1 MTEKA
6 PPLQPQTALEKCP
19 PICGDFGIAILRDG
33 TWTYQGSPISRLPL
47 VKLFASVLRRVEDEY
62 WLVTPVE
69 RGRIAV
75 EDVPFLAV
83 ELTATGD
90 GPDQALTFRTN
101 LDEIVTLDANHPL
114 WVTEAP
120 DTGEPQPYIL
130 VKPGLAA
137 RLVRSVFYHLVDLAI
152 ADATGRLGVWS
163 HGSFFP
169 LQHSG
174 QQEQ

>member
-6 PPLQPQTALEKCP
+6 PPLQPQTALEMLQ
-19 PICGDFGIAILRDG
+19 PICGDFGIAIRRDG
-33 TWTYQGSPISRLPL
+33 SWTYQGSPIGRLPL
-47 VKLFASVLRRVEDEY
+47 VKLFASVLRRVGDEY

-90 GPDQALTFRTN
+90 GQDQALSFRTN
-101 LDEIVTLDANHPL
+101 LDEIVTLDADHPL
-114 WVTEAP
+114 WVTEAA

-130 VKPGLAA
+130 VKPGLEA
-137 RLVRSVFYHLVDLAI
+137 RLVRSVFYHLVDLAVS
-152 ADATGRLGVWS
+152 DETGRMGVWS
-163 HGSFFP
+163 SGSFFP
-169 LQHSG
+169 LDQT
-174 QQEQ
+174 